1 MTRFKTKADIVMDLQ
16 RKGYDNDFVMRPE
29 ELLCVQ
35 KMQTVDPNDFEVAA
49 SYRFQAK
56 PGEDKDC
63 VIFALR
69 SIRDNLKGILITYQ
83 NGFKE
88 IVRKR
93 RSVRSLQNS
102 TL

>member
-16 RKGYDNDFVMRPE
+16 KKGYDNDFVMQPE

-35 KMQTVDPNDFEVAA
+35 KMQAVDPNDFEVAA

-56 PGEDKDC
+56 RGEDKDC

-88 IVRKR
+88 IVRTR